1 MIYGILQ
8 RVVRVLAYEE
18 EDSILYRAHAGVKVL
33 SLVILWIL
41 LLYYNSVLLVSSMML
56 YVLYLHII
64 APKWLS
70 RHAAITAS
78 IPAVSIL
85 IAAALLSP
93 YKPLTNAWLERIL
106 ILTLRVYGLASA
118 TLITFATTNPLRLAI
133 LVRGSPILHDL
144 LTLFYRTSPQVIE
157 DLAEALAAQR
167 LLGKPVYHTLVPV
180 TLTSLRRAEGIAVS
194 LQSRG
199 YRASRR
205 TIIGS
210 LGSIRDAIPLVT
222 VLTFSVI
229 ASIIIN
235 LI

>member
-8 RVVRVLAYEE
+8 RVIRVLAYEE
-18 EDSILYRAHAGVKVL
+18 EDNILYKAHAGVKISSLAVL
-33 SLVILWIL
+33 WLL
-41 LLYYNSVLLVSSMML
+41 LLYYNRVLPVAAMMF
-56 YVLYLHII
+56 YVLFLHVT

-93 YKPLTNAWLERIL
+93 YKPLTHAWLERII

-133 LVRGSPILHDL
+133 LVRGSPVLHDL
-144 LTLFYRTSPQVIE
+144 LTLFYRTSPQIIE

-167 LLGKPVYHTLVPV
+167 LLGKPIYHTLVPV
-180 TLTSLRRAEGIAVS
+180 TLTSLRRAEGISVS

-205 TIIGS
+205 TVIGG
-210 LGSIRDAIPLVT
+210 LGSIRDSIPL
-222 VLTFSVI
+222 LTALTLSIVV
-229 ASIIIN
+229 SIIIG
-235 LI
+235 